1 MGKNSVVAPGQPAK
15 VENNAVHRLR
25 FGIIRHIRMG
35 IKVNLRPQS
44 ACGKQSLCAV
54 HRFLL
59 NIKSNDAPAGTDKF
73 A

>member
-1 MGKNSVVAPGQPAK
+1 MGKNSVVAPGQLAK

-25 FGIIRHIRMG
+25 FGIVRHIRMG
-35 IKVNLRPQS
+35 IKVNLGPQS
-44 ACGKQSLCAV
+44 ACGKQSVCAV